1 MKTFADHILDFLFH
15 LKLPFKL
22 PKGVEVMDV
31 HQVSLIKDICIAF
44 YKKFYD
50 DKNPRH
56 MMLGINPGRFGGG
69 ITGIPFTD
77 PIRLEKECGIK
88 NNFIKKQELSSVFI
102 YDMINAYGSAEKFYR
117 YYYISAIS
125 PLGFVK
131 DGKNLNYYD
140 NKILKQRIEPFV
152 IDCINKQLSWGIIRD
167 VCFCIG
173 EGENLKYLHQLNNK
187 HQWFKE
193 IKPVAH
199 PRFIMQYKLKQKH
212 NYIQQYLDAFASV
225 EFSQDK

>member
-31 HQVSLIKDICIAF
+31 HQQPHIQNVCIAF

-50 DKNPRH
+50 DNNERH

-69 ITGIPFTD
+69 VTGIPFTD

-88 NNFIKKQELSSVFI
+88 NDFTKKQELSSVFI
-102 YDMINAYGSAEKFYR
+102 YDTINAYGGSEKFYR
-117 YYYISAIS
+117 NYYISAIS

-140 NKILKQRIEPFV
+140 DKILKQSIGPFV
-152 IDCINKQLSWGIIRD
+152 INCINKQLLWGISRD

-173 EGENLKYLHQLNNK
+173 EGENLKYLQQLNNK

-193 IKPVAH
+193 IKPVSH
-199 PRFIMQYKLKQKH
+199 PRFIMQYKLKQKQA
-212 NYIQQYLDAFASV
+212 YIQQYLDAFASV
-225 EFSQDK
+225 EDTG

>member
-31 HQVSLIKDICIAF
+31 HQDENIQKACIAF

-50 DKNPRH
+50 DNYPRH

-69 ITGIPFTD
+69 VTGIPFTD
-77 PIRLEKECGIK
+77 PVRLEKDCRIK
-88 NNFIKKQELSSVFI
+88 NDFIKKQELSSVFI
-102 YDMINAYGSAEKFYR
+102 YDMINAYGGVEKFYQD
-117 YYYISAIS
+117 YYISAIS

-140 NKILKQRIEPFV
+140 DKFLKQRIEPFV
-152 IDCINKQLSWGIIRD
+152 IDCINKQLSWGISPD

-173 EGENLKYLHQLNNK
+173 EGGNLKYLQQLNNK
-187 HQWFKE
+187 YRWFKE
-193 IKPVAH
+193 IKAVSH
-199 PRFIMQYKLKQKH
+199 PRFIMQYKLKQKQA
-212 NYIQQYLDAFASV
+212 YIQQYLEAFAST
-225 EFSQDK
+225 EHSSN